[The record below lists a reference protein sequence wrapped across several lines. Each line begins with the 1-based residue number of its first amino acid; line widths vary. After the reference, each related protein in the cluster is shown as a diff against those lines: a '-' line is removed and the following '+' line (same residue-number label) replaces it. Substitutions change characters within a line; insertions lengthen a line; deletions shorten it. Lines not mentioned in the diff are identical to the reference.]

1 MRRLRFYL
9 IVLIWVACAV
19 MASEILCRLYMH
31 FVGFD
36 SMKISILENGEIWW
50 ESLPN
55 QDHIRRMSLLSQ
67 SNEADFWIKTNSDGF
82 RDDAFRTENN
92 SSFKIFSL
100 GDSETWG
107 FGVEREET
115 YSDLVESR
123 LVASGFNVDVMNLG
137 IQGFDTR
144 RIQLLL
150 GKYASVYKPDAL
162 VMLMN
167 SNDWGPP
174 HCLGHRLPGEFRF
187 YTLVL
192 AQLLKELFFT
202 AIGQP
207 GDDWTNSINA
217 LNRMSKEI
225 DIPVFILL
233 YYELPS
239 AVMNVLFEWEKSA
252 KDVVI
257 VDCIKDLE
265 KPIFHLERGGHLS
278 AEGHLMVSDRLYQSM
293 MKSGIFNGVSHIA
306 E

>member
-9 IVLIWVACAV
+9 IAFIWVACAV
-19 MASEILCRLYMH
+19 IASELLCRLYMH
-31 FVGFD
+31 YVGFD
-36 SMKISILENGEIWW
+36 SMKISILENGDIWW

-67 SNEADFWIKTNSDGF
+67 SNEADFWIKTNSHGF
-82 RDDAFRTENN
+82 RDDAFRTEEN

-115 YSDLVESR
+115 YSDLLESR
-123 LVASGFNVDVMNLG
+123 LVAGGNNVDVMNFG
-137 IQGFDTR
+137 VQGFDTH
-144 RIQLLL
+144 RIQLQL
-150 GKYASVYKPDAL
+150 GKYASVYEPDAL
-162 VMLMN
+162 VILMN
-167 SNDWGPP
+167 SNDWGPSY
-174 HCLGHRLPGEFRF
+174 CLGHRLPGEFRF

-192 AQLLKELFFT
+192 AQLAKELFYV

-207 GDDWTNSINA
+207 EGDWTNSINA
-217 LNRMSKEI
+217 LNRMSNEI

-239 AVMNVLFEWEKSA
+239 AVMNVLVEWEKSS

-265 KPIFHLERGGHLS
+265 RPIFHLERGGHLS

-293 MKSGIFNGVSHIA
+293 MGSGIFNGISGVA
-306 E
+306 D